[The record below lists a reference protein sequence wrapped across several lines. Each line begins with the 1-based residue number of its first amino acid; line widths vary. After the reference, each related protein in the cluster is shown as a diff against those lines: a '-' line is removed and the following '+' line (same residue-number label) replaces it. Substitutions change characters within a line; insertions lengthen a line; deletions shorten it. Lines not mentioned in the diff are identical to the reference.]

1 MSGQEAVRPEQDGA
15 GAYVAPR
22 LEDGYTCVITRD
34 GRVLYASRESGI
46 RPLLEILRQGIDV
59 SGGDAADRIVGKAAA
74 LLYARMGVAR
84 VRAVVMSRSGLSVL
98 ESRGIPAQY
107 QTLTDA
113 IVNRRGDGPCPME
126 QAVADL
132 DDPDRAYAALEARV
146 RELAGGMNKGK

>member
-1 MSGQEAVRPEQDGA
+1 MSGQEAVRPEQERA
-15 GAYVAPR
+15 GADVASR

-34 GRVLYASRESGI
+34 GRTLYVSRESGI
-46 RPLLEILRQGIDV
+46 RPLLEIIRQGTDV

-84 VRAVVMSRSGLSVL
+84 VKAVVMSRSGLSVL

-146 RELAGGMNKGK
+146 RELAGA

>member
-1 MSGQEAVRPEQDGA
+1 MSGQETVRPEQDGA
-15 GAYVAPR
+15 GADVAPR

-34 GRVLYASRESGI
+34 GQTLYASRESGI

-113 IVNRRGDGPCPME
+113 IVNRRGDGSCPME

-146 RELAGGMNKGK
+146 RELAGA

>member
-1 MSGQEAVRPEQDGA
+1 MSGQEAGRPEQDCA
-15 GAYVAPR
+15 GVDVASR

-34 GRVLYASRESGI
+34 GRTLYVSRESGI
-46 RPLLEILRQGIDV
+46 RPLLEIIRQGTDV

-146 RELAGGMNKGK
+146 RELAGA

>member
-1 MSGQEAVRPEQDGA
+1 MSGQETVRPEQDGA
-15 GAYVAPR
+15 GADVAPR

-34 GRVLYASRESGI
+34 GQTLYASRESGI

-146 RELAGGMNKGK
+146 RELAGA

>member
-1 MSGQEAVRPEQDGA
+1 MSGQEAGRPGQEYA
-15 GAYVAPR
+15 GVDVAPR

-34 GRVLYASRESGI
+34 GRTMYASRESGI
-46 RPLLEILRQGIDV
+46 RPLLEIIRQGTDV

-84 VRAVVMSRSGLSVL
+84 VKAVVMSRSGLSVL

-113 IVNRRGDGPCPME
+113 IVNRRGTAPAPWSR
-126 QAVADL
+126 
-132 DDPDRAYAALEARV
+132 P
-146 RELAGGMNKGK
+146 

>member
-1 MSGQEAVRPEQDGA
+1 MSGQETVRPEQDGA
-15 GAYVAPR
+15 GADVAPR

-34 GRVLYASRESGI
+34 GQTLYASWESGI

-146 RELAGGMNKGK
+146 RELAGA

>member
-1 MSGQEAVRPEQDGA
+1 MSGQETVRPEQDGA
-15 GAYVAPR
+15 GADVAPR

-34 GRVLYASRESGI
+34 GQTLYASRESGI

-84 VRAVVMSRSGLSVL
+84 VKAVVMSRSGLSVL

-146 RELAGGMNKGK
+146 RELAGA